1 MTKKRIVP
9 AMALVTLAL
18 IIGAGCYKGT
28 TLDLTQDIEI
38 TEEVSFAGDVIPLFE
53 KSCSISGCHNSN
65 GVSPDLSS
73 DKAFNSL
80 TNGGYVDLSNP
91 ENSLVYEF
99 VSGKRTPV
107 MPVSG
112 VDPTIAATILAWLK
126 QGAQN
131 N

>member
-9 AMALVTLAL
+9 TIVILLLAL
-18 IIGAGCYKGT
+18 ILSEGCYKGT
-28 TLDLTQDIEI
+28 TLDLTQDVEI
-38 TEEVSFAGDVIPLFE
+38 TEDVSFAGDVIPILE
-53 KSCSISGCHNSN
+53 KNCSISGCHNSN

-73 DKAFNSL
+73 DKAFNAL
-80 TNGGYVDLSNP
+80 ANGGYIDVANP
-91 ENSLVYEF
+91 ESSLIYEF

-112 VDPTIAATILAWLK
+112 VDPTIAATILAWIK

>member
-18 IIGAGCYKGT
+18 IIIAGCYKGT

>member
-1 MTKKRIVP
+1 MNKKRIISAIAIVSF
-9 AMALVTLAL
+9 AMILLD
-18 IIGAGCYKGT
+18 GCYNGT
-28 TLDLTQDIEI
+28 TLDVRQDVEI
-38 TEEVSFAGDVIPLFE
+38 TGDVSFSGDIIPIFE
-53 KSCSISGCHNSN
+53 ESCSISGCHNSN

-73 DKAFNSL
+73 ERAYNSL
-80 TNGGYVDLSNP
+80 TNGGYIDVNNP
-91 ENSLVYEF
+91 ESSLLYEF

-112 VDPTIAATILAWLK
+112 VDPTIAATILAWIQ

>member
-9 AMALVTLAL
+9 AMSLVMLAL
-18 IIGAGCYKGT
+18 IFSAGCYKGT

-80 TNGGYVDLSNP
+80 TNGGYVDLNNP

>member
-9 AMALVTLAL
+9 AIAIVSLVL
-18 IIGAGCYKGT
+18 ILGGGCYKGT
-28 TLDLTQDIEI
+28 TLDLTTDLEI
-38 TEEVSFAGDVIPLFE
+38 TEDVSFAGNVVPIFE
-53 KSCSISGCHNSN
+53 KSCSISGCHNPN

-80 TNGGYVDLSNP
+80 TNGGYIDVSSP
-91 ENSLVYEF
+91 ENSLVYAF

-112 VDPTIAATILAWLK
+112 VDPTIAATILAWIK

>member
-9 AMALVTLAL
+9 VIGIVLLAL
-18 IIGAGCYKGT
+18 ILSGGCYKGT
-28 TLDLTQDIEI
+28 TLDLTQDLEI
-38 TEEVSFAGDVIPLFE
+38 TEDVSFAGDVIPIFE

-73 DKAFNSL
+73 DKAFNAL
-80 TNGGYVDLSNP
+80 TNGGYIDVSSP

-112 VDPTIAATILAWLK
+112 VDPTIAATILAWIK